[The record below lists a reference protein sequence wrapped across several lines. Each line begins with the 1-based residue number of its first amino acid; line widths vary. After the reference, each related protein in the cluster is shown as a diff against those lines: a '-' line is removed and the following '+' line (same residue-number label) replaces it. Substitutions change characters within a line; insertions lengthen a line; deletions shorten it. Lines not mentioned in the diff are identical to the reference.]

1 MPIFFNHGLI
11 TSNMMKINKQLIAAL
26 AIALPLVLGGC
37 AQQTPGVD
45 LDRVMRIALESMQRY
60 EQTHLGSVSGS
71 MDEQAMSAFSRELSD
86 DLRMAQPPLYSGPIS
101 VLVANDG
108 SIQGYH
114 DRNANYVRETGEED
128 LFKIEVDSSNQRII
142 ASHNGEVRDQGLGM
156 GSGFLMGM
164 LMGSLLNRQSAAG
177 IRPGAFDSK
186 RATPKRPRTS
196 YSSARSRAGSGS
208 FSSGK

>member
-1 MPIFFNHGLI
+1 
-11 TSNMMKINKQLIAAL
+11 MMKINKQMTAAL
-26 AIALPLVLGGC
+26 AISIPLMLGGC

-45 LDRVMRIALESMQRY
+45 LDRVMSIALESMQRY
-60 EQTHLGSVSGS
+60 EQTHLGGVSGS

-86 DLRMAQPPLYSGPIS
+86 DLRMAQPPLHAGPIS
-101 VLVANDG
+101 VLVATDG

-128 LFKIEVDSSNQRII
+128 LFKIEVDSNNKRII
-142 ASHNGEVRDQGLGM
+142 ASNNGEVRDQGLGM

-164 LMGSLLNRQSAAG
+164 LMGNLLNRQSAAG
-177 IRPGAFDSK
+177 IRPGAFDSR
-186 RATPKRPRTS
+186 RATPKRQPARTS

>member
-1 MPIFFNHGLI
+1 
-11 TSNMMKINKQLIAAL
+11 MMKTNKQLLAAL
-26 AIALPLVLGGC
+26 AVTLPLALGGC

-45 LDRVMRIALESMQRY
+45 LDRVMGVALESMQRY

-86 DLRMAQPPLYSGPIS
+86 DLRMAQPPLYAGPIS
-101 VLVANDG
+101 VLVAADG

-128 LFKIEVDSSNQRII
+128 LFKIEVDSNNQRII
-142 ASHNGEVRDQGLGM
+142 ASHDGEVRDQGLGM

-186 RATPKRPRTS
+186 RATPQRQPSRTS

>member
-1 MPIFFNHGLI
+1 
-11 TSNMMKINKQLIAAL
+11 MMKINKQLTAAL
-26 AIALPLVLGGC
+26 AVGISLVLGGC
-37 AQQTPGVD
+37 AQQPPGVD
-45 LDRVMRIALESMQRY
+45 LDRVMSIALASMQRY
-60 EQTHLGSVSGS
+60 EQTHLSGVSGS

-86 DLRMAQPPLYSGPIS
+86 DLRMAQPSLYAGPIS
-101 VLVANDG
+101 VLVARDG

-114 DRNANYVRETGEED
+114 DRNANYLRETGEED

-142 ASHNGEVRDQGLGM
+142 ASNDGEVREQGLGM
-156 GSGFLMGM
+156 GGGFLMGM

-186 RATPKRPRTS
+186 RATPQRSRTN